1 VTGSLGA
8 PAPRPEPASRRATVR
23 RCRLRR
29 DDVSPRLGPR
39 GRHPAAELRIVPPPT
54 FHPGDINLLS
64 AALVSP
70 GKDPCGLGRCD
81 AARCTTTRGR
91 RRRGPSPP
99 RRIRGSS
106 IGSGVI
112 SETSIQRR
120 ASLAPAK
127 VIVLMNATRSSA
139 GGCGTDRTPTSRRA
153 VPDRDRP
160 RGQRPQRAWP
170 PMTAPGTSAIGACWR
185 RCTSTRHRT
194 TPGEYRA
201 WLDNFTKD
209 RGSPSPRY
217 HAGSRSKS

>member
-1 VTGSLGA
+1 MTGSLGA

-99 RRIRGSS
+99 RFA
-106 IGSGVI
+106 V
-112 SETSIQRR
+112 
-120 ASLAPAK
+120 PA
-127 VIVLMNATRSSA
+127 RSSSVRNTPA
-139 GGCGTDRTPTSRRA
+139 ADPRIVDRFGCDQRDVHPAPSKPCSGEGHRA
-153 VPDRDRP
+153 DERDP
-160 RGQRPQRAWP
+160 RLLRVDAEL
-170 PMTAPGTSAIGACWR
+170 TAR
-185 RCTSTRHRT
+185 RHRGVQFPT
-194 TPGEYRA
+194 EI
-201 WLDNFTKD
+201 DHVV
-209 RGSPSPRY
+209 RG
-217 HAGSRSKS
+217 RSELGLQ